1 MRCAVR
7 RSSLLRHILT
17 AGLTIN
23 TPHRGTPLVSI
34 SFAPPE
40 FWEYAKS
47 LWEEP
52 EEAEG
57 YINTLK
63 DALKL
68 SYISGSVLAPGYLG
82 LRWDSGDHFDKF
94 PQMVSPILKKLN
106 KEDRERRY
114 IFSSSIIPAS
124 KITQT
129 LKILIQQYRW
139 HKLSLKVGLMVY
151 HHLITEIGRLLKVN
165 MWPQSDGATPLSSQ
179 LPVKYIDNFSFQVS
193 GPFTGDHIGIILTD
207 EMWKRNLE
215 MLSQF

>member
-179 LPVKYIDNFSFQVS
+179 LPVKYIDNFSFQIS
-193 GPFTGDHIGIILTD
+193 GPFTGDHIGIILRD
-207 EMWKRNLE
+207 EMWKKNLE